1 MSGMIRF
8 PNAAPGKQISDACR
22 TGSGQG
28 MASKMLDNA
37 SMTIASRCH
46 QNPVRHL
53 PAIVEDRVPRER
65 GHVTIRFLHDQIGR
79 GKVPVAALATRKSC
93 IETALRDPAQPERQ
107 RPDSGMK
114 DNFACLPVEL
124 FDQELR

>member
-1 MSGMIRF
+1 
-8 PNAAPGKQISDACR
+8 
-22 TGSGQG
+22 

-65 GHVTIRFLHDQIGR
+65 GHATIRFLHDQIGR
-79 GKVPVAALATRKSC
+79 GKVPVTALAAGKSR
-93 IETALRDPAQPERQ
+93 IEASLRDPAQPKRQ
-107 RPDSGMK
+107 RSDSGMQ
-114 DNFACLPVEL
+114 DNLI
-124 FDQELR
+124 R